1 VSARTTFDDGDG
13 SNTIEAGKGE
23 LYFCVDGGGTR
34 SRGWLLDP
42 QGRSLAEATC
52 GPCNPSTNFGLA
64 VASNLWRQCCTAS
77 GRSNDRVEN
86 VFAIGS
92 AGTYLGAGEAF
103 LAGGR
108 FHASARS
115 PTPAQRVCPDG
126 SLIGADAA

>member
-1 VSARTTFDDGDG
+1 LTTATV

-42 QGRSLAEATC
+42 QGRSLAEAAG
-52 GPCNPSTNFGLA
+52 GPCKPSTNFELA
-64 VASNLWRQCCTAS
+64 VASTVDLRHQCCTAI
-77 GRSNDRVEN
+77 GRSYDRVEN

-108 FHASARS
+108 IHASAR
-115 PTPAQRVCPDG
+115 
-126 SLIGADAA
+126 